1 MTEATPMSQPDPRL
15 HPQSVALLAEM
26 GSRPG
31 TPSVELARAGHELLT
46 RKLVEAGPAMAL
58 VEDLRMPGNG
68 ADPAVAVRRFVPEG
82 APRRAI
88 VYLHG
93 GGWVTGTLDTYDA
106 LCRELAQRADAQVF
120 SVGYRLAPEAPFPG
134 PLDDC
139 EAAVRG
145 ILADA
150 SALGIDPQ
158 RVVLSGD
165 SAGGQLVLGV
175 ARRRQLAGLP
185 PLAGLALIYP
195 VTDVG
200 LDSASMAEFES
211 GFYLSRE
218 LMLWFW
224 RHFVGGDPQGRGD
237 DPELAPLRASDL
249 GALPPTFVVTAGCD
263 VLRDE
268 GEALVERIREQGGRS
283 ELLRVP
289 GMLHG
294 FIRFGSRV
302 DGADEALAA
311 IAARVRAF
319 TG

>member
-1 MTEATPMSQPDPRL
+1 MSQPDPRL
-15 HPQSVALLAEM
+15 HPQSAALLAAM

-31 TPSVELARAGHELLT
+31 TPTVEMARAGHELLT
-46 RKLVEAGPAMAL
+46 ANLVTAGPAMAQ
-58 VEDLRMPGNG
+58 VEDISLDGIAANP
-68 ADPAVAVRRFVPEG
+68 PVAVRRFVPEG

-88 VYLHG
+88 VYIHG

-120 SVGYRLAPEAPFPG
+120 SVGYRLAPEAPCPAAF
-134 PLDDC
+134 DDC
-139 EAAVRG
+139 EAAVAG
-145 ILADA
+145 ILAGARDF
-150 SALGIDPQ
+150 GIDPQ
-158 RVVLSGD
+158 RVVLAGD
-165 SAGGQLVLGV
+165 SAGGHLVLGV
-175 ARRRQLAGLP
+175 ARRRQAAGAAPVAGLV
-185 PLAGLALIYP
+185 LVYP

-200 LDSASMAEFES
+200 HDTASMREFET

-224 RHFVGGDPQGRGD
+224 RHFIGADPRDRGD
-237 DPELAPLRASDL
+237 DHELAPLRAPDL

-283 ELLRVP
+283 ELLRMP

-302 DGADEALAA
+302 DAADEAITA
-311 IAARVRAF
+311 IASRVRDF

>member
-1 MTEATPMSQPDPRL
+1 MSQPDPRL
-15 HPQSVALLAEM
+15 HPQSAALLAAM

-31 TPSVELARAGHELLT
+31 TPTVEMARAGHELLT
-46 RKLVEAGPAMAL
+46 ANLVTAGPAMAR
-58 VEDLRMPGNG
+58 VEDISVDGIG
-68 ADPAVAVRRFVPEG
+68 ANPPVAVRRFVPDG

-88 VYLHG
+88 VYIHG

-120 SVGYRLAPEAPFPG
+120 SVGYRLAPEAPCPAAF
-134 PLDDC
+134 DDC
-139 EAAVRG
+139 EAAVAG
-145 ILADA
+145 MLAGAHDF
-150 SALGIDPQ
+150 GIDPQ
-158 RVVLSGD
+158 RVVLAGD
-165 SAGGQLVLGV
+165 SAGGHLVLGV
-175 ARRRQLAGLP
+175 APRRPAAG
-185 PLAGLALIYP
+185 AGPGAGQVRVNT
-195 VTDVG
+195 VTAVG
-200 LDSASMAEFES
+200 HDTASMREFET

-224 RHFVGGDPQGRGD
+224 RHFIGADPRERGD
-237 DPELAPLRASDL
+237 DHELAPLRAPDL

-283 ELLRVP
+283 ELLRMP

-302 DGADEALAA
+302 DAADEAITA
-311 IAARVRAF
+311 IASRVRDF

>member
-1 MTEATPMSQPDPRL
+1 MQAASQPDPRL

-46 RKLVEAGPAMAL
+46 RNLVAPGPAMAR
-58 VEDLRMPGNG
+58 VEDLRMAGTGSNP
-68 ADPAVAVRRFVPEG
+68 PVALRRYVPEG

-88 VYLHG
+88 IYLHG

-106 LCRELAQRADAQVF
+106 LCRQLAQRCDAQVF
-120 SVGYRLAPEAPFPG
+120 SVGYRLAPEAPFPAAF
-134 PLDDC
+134 DDC
-139 EAAVRG
+139 EAALLGV
-145 ILADA
+145 LADA
-150 SALGIDPQ
+150 AALGIDPQ
-158 RVVLSGD
+158 RVVLAGD
-165 SAGGQLVLGV
+165 SAGAHLALGV
-175 ARRRQLAGLP
+175 ARRRQSATP
-185 PLAGLALIYP
+185 PLAGLALVYP

-224 RHFVGGDPQGRGD
+224 RHFLGGDPQGRGD
-237 DPELAPLRASDL
+237 DPELAPLRATDL
-249 GALPPTFVVTAGCD
+249 GALPPSFVVTAGCD

-268 GEALVERIREQGGRS
+268 GEALVARIGEQGGRS

-294 FIRFGSRV
+294 FIRFGSRI